1 MVVDRYNSEISNNVV
16 LKCLEK
22 EVRQMNNKIN
32 SLVKNMEQGIVSLA
46 LRETL
51 YKLENDR
58 ADIQL
63 KIAEEKSKF
72 DKPLNF
78 EDVKNFISLFASKD
92 YDDVFERNEF
102 FNRFIKKV
110 LLFNDKVIVIMR
122 GIKGNENELAI
133 NNDELYAKRILEKFG
148 KKEISEKILITKM
161 GVLKI

>member
-22 EVRQMNNKIN
+22 ELRQINNKIN
-32 SLVKNMEQGIVSLA
+32 SIVKNMEQGIVSLA
-46 LRETL
+46 IRETL

-58 ADIQL
+58 ANIQL

-78 EDVKNFISLFASKD
+78 EDVKNFISLFASKN
-92 YDDVFERNEF
+92 YDDVFECNEF

-110 LLFNDKVIVIMR
+110 ILFNDKVIVIMR
-122 GIKGNENELAI
+122 GFKGNENELAI

-148 KKEISEKILITKM
+148 KKK
-161 GVLKI
+161 